1 MTVGDTIKLEGRVI
15 ENLTVK
21 ANTDIAKGAI
31 VCNDGAG
38 LVPATVAL
46 LATKRPYVALEDHDY
61 SETSNHMIR
70 VGVHGVFEV
79 KKKADTTSY
88 DIKQGSK
95 LTVSSDTAG
104 VVQAFALADVTSTVT
119 EAKVEAAIEALA
131 AAFGECYE
139 DATSASTSVKIRL

>member
-1 MTVGDTIKLEGRVI
+1 MTVGDTIKLEGRVV
-15 ENLTVK
+15 EYLTVK

-38 LVPATVAL
+38 LVPATAAL
-46 LATKRPYVALEDHDY
+46 LAVKKPYVALEDHDY

-70 VGVHGVFEV
+70 VGVHGVYEV
-79 KKKADTTSY
+79 KKKAGTTSY

-95 LTVSSDTAG
+95 LTISDTAG
-104 VVQAFALADVTSTVT
+104 AVQAFALADVTSTVT

-139 DATSASTSVKIRL
+139 DATSAATSVKIRL